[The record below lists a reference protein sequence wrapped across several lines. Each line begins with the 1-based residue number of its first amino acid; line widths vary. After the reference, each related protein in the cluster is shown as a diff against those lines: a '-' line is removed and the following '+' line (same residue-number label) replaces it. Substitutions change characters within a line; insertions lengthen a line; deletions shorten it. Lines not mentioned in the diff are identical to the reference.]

1 MTRIVVAAAVL
12 ALAVTLW
19 PRPTA
24 GWPRTGVAGRPL
36 DVAGVGGSLRSAPDV
51 VAGQAWW
58 RLARSGGFRPGRP
71 PRSRAARREAERR
84 TDQVLDLLDALA
96 PALRAGLAPAA
107 ALRAVAPPSPD
118 RQPGLLGDLLD
129 AADRAEDLAPVWRA
143 EAVELASTDLGLIA
157 AAWALC
163 ERLGSSLAPTVGTVS
178 RVVRQR
184 RAVRQRM
191 EAAVAGPR
199 TSMTVLTALPVVGP
213 ILALAVGVSPVD
225 LYASPAG
232 VASLVAGV
240 VLLGVGR
247 LWGARLI
254 ASIGVDG
261 RAERSRP

>member
-36 DVAGVGGSLRSAPDV
+36 DVAGVGGSPRSAPDV

-96 PALRAGLAPAA
+96 PAL
-107 ALRAVAPPSPD
+107 
-118 RQPGLLGDLLD
+118 LGDLLD

-143 EAVELASTDLGLIA
+143 EADELASTDLGLIA

-232 VASLVAGV
+232 VASLVAGA